1 MEIIEGKDKYKVKLV
16 AIKSGEDLTVIISGG
31 EKPHIGA
38 IAISIP
44 RPSLKDSNK
53 VSASTSVFV
62 LVGHKEDE
70 LSKQIAEN
78 ITEVKKKV
86 TVTIV
91 GLHIE
96 KATAQ
101 DIEYLIQ
108 NTQKVVNKL
117 RIKLVKRQ
125 DLTYRIG
132 KFEQK

>member
-1 MEIIEGKDKYKVKLV
+1 MMEIIEGKDRYKVKLTAV
-16 AIKSGEDLTVIISGG
+16 SSGKELTVIISGG

-44 RPSLKDSNK
+44 RPSIEDSNK
-53 VSASTSVFV
+53 VSASTSVFT

-78 ITEVKKKV
+78 ITKITEKV
-86 TVTIV
+86 TVAIL
-91 GLHIE
+91 GLHID

-108 NTQKVVNKL
+108 NTQKAVDKL
-117 RIKLVKRQ
+117 IIKLSKKVG
-125 DLTYRIG
+125 L
-132 KFEQK
+132 

>member
-1 MEIIEGKDKYKVKLV
+1 MIEIIEGKDRYKVKLT
-16 AIKSGEDLTVIISGG
+16 AISSGKELTVIISGG

-44 RPSLKDSNK
+44 RPSIEDSNK
-53 VSASTSVFV
+53 VSASTSVFT

-78 ITEVKKKV
+78 ITKITEKV
-86 TVTIV
+86 TVTIL
-91 GLHIE
+91 GLHID

-108 NTQKVVNKL
+108 NTQKVVDKL
-117 RIKLVKRQ
+117 IIKLPKKVGLQ
-125 DLTYRIG
+125 L
-132 KFEQK
+132 